1 VGLDRLHSTN
11 LKIIYVYSMFHSL
24 KAKIIHM
31 RKRVDGLL
39 HYVIDF
45 KIIFI
50 SISYIILNIFGITI
64 LRNIEIHI
72 TMSHTFLILGTV
84 ISGFFILVRVRNISA
99 NSNQPGKKKRM
110 CGKLL
115 HFLDL
120 LILLAIICVISISR
134 IAPVIIKE
142 KENAAF
148 ATSFTERRAD
158 FDAIVTSEITE
169 KQTYN
174 TIEVKPSSDISIG
187 ENTIK
192 KESQKFLIKIKK
204 YESPKVGEVCNIK
217 GLFKMP
223 ENFEDFNY
231 KDYLKNNNIY
241 LLMEFPEMECSGE
254 RQGFVLQNILV
265 DFKQKLNRIISE
277 NLKEPQSSLMMGIIF
292 GQDRLFSEKFDS
304 NVRMAGVSH
313 IVAASGYNITIL
325 ILAGSKLLKFLPLKI
340 RLFLLL
346 FLIWGFCILS
356 GLSPSIVRAC
366 IMTSI
371 ALVAMIFG
379 KKNTIHITLPL
390 AAFIFVLIDPKI
402 VFNVGFQLSVVATL
416 GLVYLQPALSN
427 IWKKV
432 FKKSNDFVEDTL
444 LTTLSCTLT
453 TLPITIYTF
462 GTVSIWAVIA
472 NCLVLPVIES
482 TMFLG
487 IFGLIFSNA
496 TPLLSVLLFE
506 ASNVQLKYFELVVN
520 LIGKVG
526 WGYWELEKVGIIV
539 PIVICVF
546 LILLCI
552 YFYPVEDE
560 SHNFYLKIS
569 S

>member
-1 VGLDRLHSTN
+1 
-11 LKIIYVYSMFHSL
+11 MFHPFQT
-24 KAKIIHM
+24 IIKNFI
-31 RKRVDGLL
+31 KRVGGVL
-39 HYVIDF
+39 HYIIDF

-50 SISYIILNIFGITI
+50 SISYVILNILGII
-64 LRNIEIHI
+64 LLRNIDYKFPLWSIL
-72 TMSHTFLILGTV
+72 TILGTSMGV
-84 ISGFFILVRVRNISA
+84 FCVLRYLRNIWL
-99 NSNQPGKKKRM
+99 PGARSKKAKSV

-115 HFLDL
+115 LFFYALDML
-120 LILLAIICVISISR
+120 VLVGVFAILRLRPMIDTEKRNVIGAQGFTDQMASLEVRIS
-134 IAPVIIKE
+134 
-142 KENAAF
+142 
-148 ATSFTERRAD
+148 
-158 FDAIVTSEITE
+158 SEVTE

-174 TIEVKPSSDISIG
+174 TIEVKLLSDQVIG
-187 ENTIK
+187 EHTLNEK
-192 KESQKFLIKIKK
+192 GQKLLLKVKK
-204 YESPKVGEVCNIK
+204 YENLKMGEVCNIK
-217 GLFKMP
+217 GLLKMP

-265 DFKQKLNRIISE
+265 DFKQKLNNIISQ

-325 ILAGSKLLKFLPLKI
+325 ILAGSKLLKFLPLRV
-340 RLFLLL
+340 RLLLLL

-371 ALVAMIFG
+371 ALVAMILG
-379 KKNTIHITLPL
+379 KKNTIHVTLPL

-427 IWKKV
+427 IWKKL
-432 FKKSNDFVEDTL
+432 FKKSNGFIEDTL

-453 TLPITIYTF
+453 TLPITIYMF

-472 NCLVLPVIES
+472 NCLILPVIES

-487 IFGLIFSNA
+487 ILGLIFSRFS
-496 TPLLSVLLFE
+496 PLLSVLLFE
-506 ASNVQLKYFELVVN
+506 ASNIQLKYFELVVN
-520 LIGKVG
+520 LIGRVG
-526 WGYWELEKVGIIV
+526 WGYWELEKVGIVV
-539 PIVICVF
+539 PIVMCVF

-552 YFYPVEDE
+552 YFYPVGDE
-560 SHNFYLKIS
+560 THNFYLKIS

>member
-1 VGLDRLHSTN
+1 
-11 LKIIYVYSMFHSL
+11 ME
-24 KAKIIHM
+24 
-31 RKRVDGLL
+31 KRVDGFI

-50 SISYIILNIFGITI
+50 SISYIILNIFGITL
-64 LRNIEIHI
+64 LRNMNIHI
-72 TMSHTFLILGTV
+72 SMRHILLFFGVVVILFLISKRL
-84 ISGFFILVRVRNISA
+84 RNISA
-99 NSNQPGKKKRM
+99 NPNQSKKRKM
-110 CGKLL
+110 ICGKLL
-115 HFLDL
+115 HFLNLLNLL
-120 LILLAIICVISISR
+120 LIISVFVAIRVT
-134 IAPVIIKE
+134 PVIRQE
-142 KENAAF
+142 KGNGVIVE
-148 ATSFTERRAD
+148 SFTNSWGD

-169 KQTYN
+169 KSTYN
-174 TIEVKPSSDISIG
+174 TIEAKPASDTSIG
-187 ENTIK
+187 EGVIK
-192 KESQKFLIKIKK
+192 KGSQKFLIKIKK
-204 YESPKVGEVCNIK
+204 YQKPKVGEVCNIK
-217 GLFKMP
+217 GLFKIP

-241 LLMEFPEMECSGE
+241 LLMEFPEIECSGKRE
-254 RQGFVLQNILV
+254 GFFLQNVLV
-265 DFKQKLNRIISE
+265 DFKQKLNNIISQ

-346 FLIWGFCILS
+346 FLIWGFGILS

-371 ALVAMIFG
+371 AIVAMILG
-379 KKNTIHITLPL
+379 KKNTIHISLPL

-416 GLVYLQPALSN
+416 GLVYLQPALSS
-427 IWKKV
+427 IWKKI
-432 FKKSNDFVEDTL
+432 FKKSSGFVEDTL

-462 GTVSIWAVIA
+462 GTVSIWAVVA
-472 NCLVLPVIES
+472 NCLILPVVES

-496 TPLLSVLLFE
+496 IPLLSVLLFE

-520 LIGKVG
+520 LIGKIG
-526 WGYWELEKVGIIV
+526 WGYWELEKVGVSI
-539 PIVICVF
+539 PIVMCVF
-546 LILLCI
+546 LILLCL

>member
-1 VGLDRLHSTN
+1 MI
-11 LKIIYVYSMFHSL
+11 KQE
-24 KAKIIHM
+24 
-31 RKRVDGLL
+31 KRNDAV
-39 HYVIDF
+39 
-45 KIIFI
+45 
-50 SISYIILNIFGITI
+50 
-64 LRNIEIHI
+64 
-72 TMSHTFLILGTV
+72 
-84 ISGFFILVRVRNISA
+84 SA
-99 NSNQPGKKKRM
+99 
-110 CGKLL
+110 
-115 HFLDL
+115 
-120 LILLAIICVISISR
+120 
-134 IAPVIIKE
+134 
-142 KENAAF
+142 
-148 ATSFTERRAD
+148 SFTDQWAT

-169 KQTYN
+169 KANYN
-174 TIEVKPSSDISIG
+174 TIEVKPASDISIG
-187 ENTIK
+187 ESVIK

-204 YESPKVGEVCNIK
+204 YQNPRVREVCNIK
-217 GLFKMP
+217 GLFKIP
-223 ENFEDFNY
+223 ESFEDFNY

-241 LLMEFPEMECSGE
+241 LLMEFPEIDCSGKRE
-254 RQGFVLQNILV
+254 GFVLQNILV
-265 DFKQKLNRIISE
+265 DFKQKLNNIISQ

-371 ALVAMIFG
+371 ALVAMILG
-379 KKNTIHITLPL
+379 KKNTIHISLPL

-402 VFNVGFQLSVVATL
+402 VFNVGFRLSVVATL

-432 FKKSNDFVEDTL
+432 FKKSNGFVEDTL

-462 GTVSIWAVIA
+462 GTVSIWAVVA
-472 NCLVLPVIES
+472 NCLILPVVES

-487 IFGLIFSNA
+487 IFGLISLKLF
-496 TPLLSVLLFE
+496 PLLSVLLFE
-506 ASNVQLKYFELVVN
+506 ASNIQLKYFELVVN

-526 WGYWELEKVGIIV
+526 WGYWELEKVGIII
-539 PIVICVF
+539 PIVMCVLLIF
-546 LILLCI
+546 LSI

>member
-1 VGLDRLHSTN
+1 MIKQEKTN
-11 LKIIYVYSMFHSL
+11 
-24 KAKIIHM
+24 
-31 RKRVDGLL
+31 D
-39 HYVIDF
+39 
-45 KIIFI
+45 
-50 SISYIILNIFGITI
+50 
-64 LRNIEIHI
+64 
-72 TMSHTFLILGTV
+72 TV
-84 ISGFFILVRVRNISA
+84 SA
-99 NSNQPGKKKRM
+99 
-110 CGKLL
+110 
-115 HFLDL
+115 
-120 LILLAIICVISISR
+120 
-134 IAPVIIKE
+134 
-142 KENAAF
+142 
-148 ATSFTERRAD
+148 SFTDQWAD

-169 KQTYN
+169 KETYN
-174 TIEVKPSSDISIG
+174 TIEVKPSADISIG
-187 ENTIK
+187 ESVIR
-192 KESQKFLIKIKK
+192 EGSQKFLVKVKK
-204 YESPKVGEVCNIK
+204 YENLKIGEVCNIK

-231 KDYLKNNNIY
+231 KDYLRNNNIY

-254 RQGFVLQNILV
+254 RRGFILQNILV
-265 DFKQKLNRIISE
+265 DFKQKLNNIISQ

-292 GQDRLFSEKFDS
+292 GQDRLFSERFDS

-325 ILAGSKLLKFLPLKI
+325 ILAGSKLLKFLPLKL

-366 IMTSI
+366 MMTSI
-371 ALVAMIFG
+371 ALVAMVLG
-379 KKNTIHITLPL
+379 KKNAIHISLPL

-416 GLVYLQPALSN
+416 GLVYLQPALGN
-427 IWKKV
+427 VWKKI
-432 FKKSNDFVEDTL
+432 FKKSNGFVEDTL

-472 NCLVLPVIES
+472 NCLILPVIES

-487 IFGLIFSNA
+487 ILGLIFSNIS
-496 TPLLSVLLFE
+496 PLLSALLFE
-506 ASNVQLKYFELVVN
+506 ASNIQLKYFELVVN
-520 LIGKVG
+520 LIGKFG
-526 WGYWELEKVGIIV
+526 WGYWELEKVGILI
-539 PIVICVF
+539 PIVICIF

-560 SHNFYLKIS
+560 THNFYLKIS

>member
-1 VGLDRLHSTN
+1 MG
-11 LKIIYVYSMFHSL
+11 
-24 KAKIIHM
+24 
-31 RKRVDGLL
+31 KRVGGFL

-45 KIIFI
+45 KIILI
-50 SISYIILNIFGITI
+50 SISYIILNILGINL
-64 LRNIEIHI
+64 LRNIDIHI
-72 TMSHTFLILGTV
+72 SVGHILLAIGVV
-84 ISGFFILVRVRNISA
+84 ITLFVVSSRLRNISA
-99 NSNQPGKKKRM
+99 NSNLTKKQKTLCR
-110 CGKLL
+110 KLL
-115 HFLDL
+115 LFLNL
-120 LILLAIICVISISR
+120 LNLIIITSVFVHTR
-134 IAPVIIKE
+134 IGPLVKQE
-142 KENAAF
+142 KENGMI
-148 ATSFTERRAD
+148 TQSFTDQWMD
-158 FDAIVTSEITE
+158 FNAIVTSEITE

-174 TIEVKPSSDISIG
+174 TIEVKPVSDILID
-187 ENTIK
+187 ENTLK
-192 KESQKFLIKIKK
+192 QGSEKFLIKIKK
-204 YESPKVGEVCNIK
+204 YHDPKMGEVCNIK

-223 ENFEDFNY
+223 ENFVDFNY

-241 LLMEFPEMECSGE
+241 LLMEFPEMECEGE
-254 RQGFVLQNILV
+254 RGGFFLQNILV
-265 DFKQKLNRIISE
+265 DFKQKLNKVISE

-292 GQDRLFSEKFDS
+292 GQDRLFSEKFDD

-325 ILAGSKLLKFLPLKI
+325 ILAGSKLLKFLPLKL

-371 ALVAMIFG
+371 AMVAMILG

-427 IWKKV
+427 IWKKL
-432 FKKSNDFVEDTL
+432 FKKSSGFAKDTL

-462 GTVSIWAVIA
+462 GTVSVWAVVA
-472 NCLVLPVIES
+472 NCLILPVVES

-487 IFGLIFSNA
+487 IFGLIFLNVF
-496 TPLLSVLLFE
+496 PLLSVLLFE
-506 ASNVQLKYFELVVN
+506 ASNIQLKYFELVVN

-526 WGYWELEKVGIIV
+526 WGYWELEKVGIII
-539 PIVICVF
+539 PIVICVI

-560 SHNFYLKIS
+560 NHNFYLKIS

>member
-1 VGLDRLHSTN
+1 
-11 LKIIYVYSMFHSL
+11 MFHSFKTIL
-24 KAKIIHM
+24 NNLA
-31 RKRVDGLL
+31 KRVNGLCRYL
-39 HYVIDF
+39 IDF
-45 KIIFI
+45 KIITI
-50 SISYIILNIFGITI
+50 SISYIILNILIINI
-64 LRNIEIHI
+64 LRNIESDISI
-72 TMSHTFLILGTV
+72 GLILGLV
-84 ISGFFILVRVRNISA
+84 GVILVLILTHRALRNIRA
-99 NSNQPGKKKRM
+99 KSNRTKLVKKL

-115 HFLDL
+115 FFLNL
-120 LILLAIICVISISR
+120 LVLLLLVGIFTTLR
-134 IAPVIIKE
+134 LLPLNTKE
-142 KENAAF
+142 KDNVIAA
-148 ATSFTERRAD
+148 ASFTAKRAD
-158 FDAIVTSEITE
+158 FEGIVTSEITQ

-174 TIEVKPSSDISIG
+174 TIEVKPLSDIYIG
-187 ENTIK
+187 EEVLESK
-192 KESQKFLIKIKK
+192 SQKFLIKIKK
-204 YESPKVGEVCNIK
+204 YENPRIGEVCNIK

-241 LLMEFPEMECSGE
+241 LLMEFPEIACSGE
-254 RQGFVLQNILV
+254 REGFVLRNILV
-265 DFKQKLNRIISE
+265 DFKQKLNQIISE
-277 NLKEPQSSLMMGIIF
+277 NMEEPQSSLLMGIIF

-371 ALVAMIFG
+371 ALIAMIMG
-379 KKNTIHITLPL
+379 KKNTIYITLPL
-390 AAFIFVLIDPKI
+390 AASIFVLIEPRI
-402 VFNVGFQLSVVATL
+402 VFDVGFQLSVVATL

-432 FKKSNDFVEDTL
+432 FKKSSGFVEDTL

-462 GTVSIWAVIA
+462 GTVSIWAVVA
-472 NCLVLPVIES
+472 NCLILPVIES

-487 IFGLIFSNA
+487 IFGLISLKFF
-496 TPLLSVLLFE
+496 PLLSVLLFE

-520 LIGKVG
+520 LIGKIG
-526 WGYWELEKVGIIV
+526 WGYWELEKVGIFI

-546 LILLCI
+546 LISLCI

-569 S
+569 G

>member
-1 VGLDRLHSTN
+1 
-11 LKIIYVYSMFHSL
+11 
-24 KAKIIHM
+24 
-31 RKRVDGLL
+31 
-39 HYVIDF
+39 
-45 KIIFI
+45 
-50 SISYIILNIFGITI
+50 
-64 LRNIEIHI
+64 
-72 TMSHTFLILGTV
+72 
-84 ISGFFILVRVRNISA
+84 
-99 NSNQPGKKKRM
+99 
-110 CGKLL
+110 
-115 HFLDL
+115 
-120 LILLAIICVISISR
+120 
-134 IAPVIIKE
+134 
-142 KENAAF
+142 
-148 ATSFTERRAD
+148 
-158 FDAIVTSEITE
+158 
-169 KQTYN
+169 
-174 TIEVKPSSDISIG
+174 
-187 ENTIK
+187 
-192 KESQKFLIKIKK
+192 
-204 YESPKVGEVCNIK
+204 
-217 GLFKMP
+217 
-223 ENFEDFNY
+223 
-231 KDYLKNNNIY
+231 
-241 LLMEFPEMECSGE
+241 MEFPEIECSGE

-265 DFKQKLNRIISE
+265 DLKQKLNNAISQ
-277 NLKEPQSSLMMGIIF
+277 NLKEPKSSLMMGIIF

-325 ILAGSKLLKFLPLKI
+325 ILAGSKLLKFLPLKL

-371 ALVAMIFG
+371 ALIAMILG

-390 AAFIFVLIDPKI
+390 AALIFVLIDPKI

-427 IWKKV
+427 MWKKV
-432 FKKSNDFVEDTL
+432 FKKSSGFVEDTL

-462 GTVSIWAVIA
+462 AAVSIWAVIA
-472 NCLVLPVIES
+472 NCLILPVIES

-487 IFGLIFSNA
+487 IIGLIFSNLI
-496 TPLLSVLLFE
+496 PLLSVLLFE
-506 ASNVQLKYFELVVN
+506 ASNIQLKYFELVVN

-526 WGYWELEKVGIIV
+526 WGYWELEKVGIFI

-546 LILLCI
+546 LILLCL
-552 YFYPVEDE
+552 YFYPVENE

>member
-1 VGLDRLHSTN
+1 
-11 LKIIYVYSMFHSL
+11 MFHPL
-24 KAKIIHM
+24 KTIIQNM
-31 RKRVDGLL
+31 GKRVGGFLRYL
-39 HYVIDF
+39 IDY

-50 SISYIILNIFGITI
+50 SISYIILNIFGITL
-64 LRNIEIHI
+64 LRNIDIHI
-72 TMSHTFLILGTV
+72 SMRHILPTIGV
-84 ISGFFILVRVRNISA
+84 IITLLWVSNRLRNISA
-99 NSNQPGKKKRM
+99 NSKLTRKRQTL
-110 CGKLL
+110 CRKLL
-115 HFLDL
+115 LYLNLFNL
-120 LILLAIICVISISR
+120 LILIGVFM
-134 IAPVIIKE
+134 IARLRPILNHE
-142 KENAAF
+142 KENDIAAQ
-148 ATSFTERRAD
+148 SFTEERGE
-158 FDAIVTSEITE
+158 FNAIVTSEITE
-169 KQTYN
+169 KPTYN
-174 TIEVKPSSDISIG
+174 TIEVKPATDTLIRESIL
-187 ENTIK
+187 K
-192 KESQKFLIKIKK
+192 KGSQKFLVKIKK
-204 YESPKVGEVCNIK
+204 YQIPSIGEVCNIR
-217 GLFKMP
+217 GLFKIP

-241 LLMEFPEMECSGE
+241 LLMEFPEMECNGE
-254 RQGFVLQNILV
+254 RGGFHLQNILV
-265 DFKQKLNRIISE
+265 DFKQKLNKIISV

-292 GQDRLFSEKFDS
+292 GQDRLFSEKFDN

-325 ILAGSKLLKFLPLKI
+325 ILSGSKLLKFLPLRI

-371 ALVAMIFG
+371 ALIAMILG
-379 KKNTIHITLPL
+379 KKNTIHVTLPL

-427 IWKKV
+427 IWKKL
-432 FKKSNDFVEDTL
+432 FKKSSGFVEDTL

-462 GTVSIWAVIA
+462 GTVSIWAVVA
-472 NCLVLPVIES
+472 NCLILPVIES

-487 IFGLIFSNA
+487 IFGLIFLKVF
-496 TPLLSVLLFE
+496 PLLSTLLFE

-520 LIGKVG
+520 LIGKAG
-526 WGYWELEKVGIIV
+526 WGYWELEKVGVIV
-539 PIVICVF
+539 PIVMCVF
-546 LILLCI
+546 LVLLCI

>member
-1 VGLDRLHSTN
+1 MG
-11 LKIIYVYSMFHSL
+11 
-24 KAKIIHM
+24 
-31 RKRVDGLL
+31 KRVGGFF

-50 SISYIILNIFGITI
+50 SVLYIILNILGITL
-64 LRNIEIHI
+64 LRNIDLHI
-72 TMSHTFLILGTV
+72 SMRHILLISGMVIIIFLI
-84 ISGFFILVRVRNISA
+84 SNRVRNITA
-99 NSNQPGKKKRM
+99 NTNLTKRRQKL
-110 CGKLL
+110 CRKLL
-115 HFLDL
+115 LFLNLLNL
-120 LILLAIICVISISR
+120 LIMIGIFATVR
-134 IAPVIIKE
+134 INPLIKQE
-142 KENAAF
+142 KENTAAVE
-148 ATSFTERRAD
+148 SFTDQWAD

-169 KQTYN
+169 KETYN
-174 TIEVKPSSDISIG
+174 TIEVKPASDISIG
-187 ENTIK
+187 ENVIK
-192 KESQKFLIKIKK
+192 RGSQKFLIKIKK
-204 YESPKVGEVCNIK
+204 YESLKMGEVCNIK

-231 KDYLKNNNIY
+231 KDYLRNNNIY
-241 LLMEFPEMECSGE
+241 LLMEFPEMQCSGKRE
-254 RQGFVLQNILV
+254 GFFLQNTLV
-265 DFKQKLNRIISE
+265 DFKQKLNNIISQ

-325 ILAGSKLLKFLPLKI
+325 ILAGSKLLKFLPLKL

-371 ALVAMIFG
+371 ALIAMILG
-379 KKNTIHITLPL
+379 KKNTIHISLPL
-390 AAFIFVLIDPKI
+390 AALIFVLIEPKI

-427 IWKKV
+427 IWKKI
-432 FKKSNDFVEDTL
+432 FKKSSGFVEDTL

-462 GTVSIWAVIA
+462 GTVSIWAVVA
-472 NCLVLPVIES
+472 NCLILPVIES

-487 IFGLIFSNA
+487 IFGLIFSNVI
-496 TPLLSVLLFE
+496 PLLSVLLFE

-526 WGYWELEKVGIIV
+526 WGYWELEKVGIAI
-539 PIVICVF
+539 PIVICVS
-546 LILLCI
+546 LILLCL

>member
-1 VGLDRLHSTN
+1 VGLAKPLLTN
-11 LKIIYVYSMFHSL
+11 LKIIFVYSMFHSL
-24 KAKIIHM
+24 KTKIDDLG
-31 RKRVDGLL
+31 KRVGGLF
-39 HYVIDF
+39 HYIVDF

-50 SISYIILNIFGITI
+50 SITYVILNIFGITL
-64 LRNIEIHI
+64 LRNIEDQISMRHI
-72 TMSHTFLILGTV
+72 LPIFGVVVIIFLISNRL
-84 ISGFFILVRVRNISA
+84 RNIPA
-99 NSNQPGKKKRM
+99 DSNRAKKRKES
-110 CGKLL
+110 CRKLL
-115 HFLDL
+115 LFLNL
-120 LILLAIICVISISR
+120 LNLSILMSIFTVMR
-134 IAPVIIKE
+134 INPLITQE
-142 KENAAF
+142 KENTVTAI
-148 ATSFTERRAD
+148 SFTDQWAD
-158 FDAIVTSEITE
+158 FDAIVTFEITE

-174 TIEVKPSSDISIG
+174 TIEVKPASDISIG
-187 ENTIK
+187 ESVIK
-192 KESQKFLIKIKK
+192 KGSQKFLIKIKK
-204 YESPKVGEVCNIK
+204 YQNPKVGEVCNIK

-223 ENFEDFNY
+223 ENFEDFSY

-241 LLMEFPEMECSGE
+241 LLMEFPEMECEGKRE
-254 RQGFVLQNILV
+254 GFFLQNILV
-265 DFKQKLNRIISE
+265 DFKQKLNNIISQ
-277 NLKEPQSSLMMGIIF
+277 NLKEPQSSLIMGIIF
-292 GQDRLFSEKFDS
+292 GQDRLFSEKFDN

-325 ILAGSKLLKFLPLKI
+325 ILAGSKLLKFLPLRI

-371 ALVAMIFG
+371 ALVAMILG

-427 IWKKV
+427 IWKKI
-432 FKKSNDFVEDTL
+432 FKKSNGFVEDTL

-462 GTVSIWAVIA
+462 GTVSIWAVVA
-472 NCLVLPVIES
+472 NCLILPVIES

-487 IFGLIFSNA
+487 IFGLVSLKLF
-496 TPLLSVLLFE
+496 PLLSVLLFE

-526 WGYWELEKVGIIV
+526 WGYWELEKVGIVV
-539 PIVICVF
+539 PIVMCVF

>member
-1 VGLDRLHSTN
+1 MTVRL
-11 LKIIYVYSMFHSL
+11 VP
-24 KAKIIHM
+24 
-31 RKRVDGLL
+31 
-39 HYVIDF
+39 
-45 KIIFI
+45 
-50 SISYIILNIFGITI
+50 TI
-64 LRNIEIHI
+64 KH
-72 TMSHTFLILGTV
+72 
-84 ISGFFILVRVRNISA
+84 
-99 NSNQPGKKKRM
+99 
-110 CGKLL
+110 
-115 HFLDL
+115 
-120 LILLAIICVISISR
+120 
-134 IAPVIIKE
+134 E
-142 KENAAF
+142 KENDKT
-148 ATSFTERRAD
+148 ATSFTEEWVEYN
-158 FDAIVTSEITE
+158 AIVVSEITE
-169 KQTYN
+169 KPTYN
-174 TIEVKPSSDISIG
+174 TIEVKPVADIWIG
-187 ENTIK
+187 ESVIK
-192 KESQKFLIKIKK
+192 EGSQKFLIKIKK
-204 YESPKVGEVCNIK
+204 YQNPRVGEACNIK

-241 LLMEFPEMECSGE
+241 LLMEFPEMECSGKRE
-254 RQGFVLQNILV
+254 GFILQNILV
-265 DFKQKLNRIISE
+265 DFKQKLNKTISE
-277 NLKEPQSSLMMGIIF
+277 HLKEPQSSLMMGIIF

-325 ILAGSKLLKFLPLKI
+325 ILAGSKLLKFLPLKL

-371 ALVAMIFG
+371 ALVAMILG
-379 KKNTIHITLPL
+379 KKNTIHVTLPL

-432 FKKSNDFVEDTL
+432 FKKSNGFVEDTL

-462 GTVSIWAVIA
+462 GTVSIWAVVA
-472 NCLVLPVIES
+472 NCLILPVVES

-487 IFGLIFSNA
+487 IFGLIFLKLF
-496 TPLLSVLLFE
+496 PLLSVLLFE

-526 WGYWELEKVGIIV
+526 WGYWELEKVGIVV
-539 PIVICVF
+539 PIVMCVF

-569 S
+569 N

>member
-1 VGLDRLHSTN
+1 
-11 LKIIYVYSMFHSL
+11 MW
-24 KAKIIHM
+24 
-31 RKRVDGLL
+31 KRVGGLF

-50 SISYIILNIFGITI
+50 SISYIILNILVIT
-64 LRNIEIHI
+64 LMRNMNIHI
-72 TMSHTFLILGTV
+72 SMRHILLVSGVVIILFLISNRL
-84 ISGFFILVRVRNISA
+84 RNISA
-99 NSNQPGKKKRM
+99 DTNLPRKRQKL
-110 CGKLL
+110 CRKLL
-115 HFLDL
+115 LFLNLLNL
-120 LILLAIICVISISR
+120 LIMIGVFAVMR
-134 IAPVIIKE
+134 IDSLIKQE
-142 KENAAF
+142 KENTVDAM
-148 ATSFTERRAD
+148 SFTNQWAD

-174 TIEVKPSSDISIG
+174 TIEVKPASDIQIG
-187 ENTIK
+187 ERSLRIG
-192 KESQKFLIKIKK
+192 SQKFLIKIKK
-204 YESPKVGEVCNIK
+204 YESPRVGEVCNIK

-241 LLMEFPEMECSGE
+241 LLMEFPEMECSVE
-254 RQGFVLQNILV
+254 REGFFLQNILV

-292 GQDRLFSEKFDS
+292 GQDRLFSEKFDD

-325 ILAGSKLLKFLPLKI
+325 ILAGSKLLKILPLKL

-371 ALVAMIFG
+371 ALVAMILG

-402 VFNVGFQLSVVATL
+402 VFNVGFQLSVAATL

-427 IWKKV
+427 IWKKL
-432 FKKSNDFVEDTL
+432 FKKSSGFVEDTL

-462 GTVSIWAVIA
+462 GTVSIWAVVA
-472 NCLVLPVIES
+472 NCLILPVIES
-482 TMFLG
+482 TMFFG
-487 IFGLIFSNA
+487 VFGLIFSNSI
-496 TPLLSVLLFE
+496 PLLSVLLFE

-526 WGYWELEKVGIIV
+526 WGYWELEKVGV
-539 PIVICVF
+539 VTPIVICIF
-546 LILLCI
+546 LILLCL

-560 SHNFYLKIS
+560 AHNFYLKIS

>member
-1 VGLDRLHSTN
+1 
-11 LKIIYVYSMFHSL
+11 MW
-24 KAKIIHM
+24 
-31 RKRVDGLL
+31 KRVGGFL

-50 SISYIILNIFGITI
+50 SISYIILNIFGITL
-64 LRNIEIHI
+64 LRNINLHI
-72 TMSHTFLILGTV
+72 SIWQILIAFGVVLT
-84 ISGFFILVRVRNISA
+84 ILLASNHLRNISA
-99 NSNQPGKKKRM
+99 NSNQSKKRKDA
-110 CGKLL
+110 CRKLL
-115 HFLDL
+115 HFLNLLNLL
-120 LILLAIICVISISR
+120 LITGVFTVIR
-134 IAPVIIKE
+134 IRPMIRQE
-142 KENAAF
+142 KNNDVVAV
-148 ATSFTERRAD
+148 SFTDSWGD

-169 KQTYN
+169 KQIYD
-174 TIEVKPSSDISIG
+174 TIEVKPSSDILIG
-187 ENTIK
+187 ESVVK
-192 KESQKFLIKIKK
+192 KGSQEFLVKIKK
-204 YESPKVGEVCNIK
+204 YQSPKVGEVCNIK
-217 GLFKMP
+217 GLFKIP

-254 RQGFVLQNILV
+254 REGFFLQNILV
-265 DFKQKLNRIISE
+265 DFKQKLNKIISE

-292 GQDRLFSEKFDS
+292 GQDRLFSEKFDD

-325 ILAGSKLLKFLPLKI
+325 ILAGSKLLKFLPLKL
-340 RLFLLL
+340 RLSLLL

-371 ALVAMIFG
+371 ALIAMILG
-379 KKNTIHITLPL
+379 KKNTIHISLPL

-427 IWKKV
+427 IWKKL
-432 FKKSNDFVEDTL
+432 FKKSSGFVEDTL

-472 NCLVLPVIES
+472 NCLILPVIES

-487 IFGLIFSNA
+487 IFGLVFSN
-496 TPLLSVLLFE
+496 TIPLLSALLFE
-506 ASNVQLKYFELVVN
+506 ASNIQLKYFELVVN

-526 WGYWELEKVGIIV
+526 WGYWELEKVEIII
-539 PIVICVF
+539 PIVMCVF

>member
-1 VGLDRLHSTN
+1 
-11 LKIIYVYSMFHSL
+11 MFHSL
-24 KAKIIHM
+24 KTIIQNIE
-31 RKRVDGLL
+31 KRIGGFF

-50 SISYIILNIFGITI
+50 SISYTILTIFGITL
-64 LRNIEIHI
+64 LRNIDLHI
-72 TMSHTFLILGTV
+72 SIWQILIVAGVVIILFLISNHL
-84 ISGFFILVRVRNISA
+84 RNISA
-99 NSNQPGKKKRM
+99 NSNQTKKRKNT
-110 CGKLL
+110 CRKLL
-115 HFLDL
+115 HFLNLLNLL
-120 LILLAIICVISISR
+120 LITGVSVAFRV
-134 IAPVIIKE
+134 APMIEQE
-142 KENAAF
+142 KENGVIVE
-148 ATSFTERRAD
+148 SFTNSWGD

-169 KQTYN
+169 KATYN
-174 TIEVKPSSDISIG
+174 TIEVKPVSDISIG
-187 ENTIK
+187 ESTLK
-192 KESQKFLIKIKK
+192 KGSQKFLIKIKK
-204 YESPKVGEVCNIK
+204 YQSPKVGEVCNIK
-217 GLFKMP
+217 GLFEIP

-241 LLMEFPEMECSGE
+241 LLMEFPVIECSGQRE
-254 RQGFVLQNILV
+254 GFILQNILI
-265 DFKQKLNRIISE
+265 DFKQKLNKIISQS
-277 NLKEPQSSLMMGIIF
+277 LKEPQSSLMMGIIF
-292 GQDRLFSEKFDS
+292 GQDRLFSEKFDD

-325 ILAGSKLLKFLPLKI
+325 ILAGSKLLKFLPLKL
-340 RLFLLL
+340 RLSLLL

-371 ALVAMIFG
+371 ALVAMILG

-432 FKKSNDFVEDTL
+432 FKRSNGFVEDTL

-462 GTVSIWAVIA
+462 GTVSVWAVVA
-472 NCLVLPVIES
+472 NCLILPVVES

-487 IFGLIFSNA
+487 IFGLIFSNVI
-496 TPLLSVLLFE
+496 PLLSVLLFE

-526 WGYWELEKVGIIV
+526 WGYWELEKVAIFV
-539 PIVICVF
+539 PIVIGVF
-546 LILLCI
+546 LILLCL

-560 SHNFYLKIS
+560 THNFYLKIS